1 MKGRIINPA
10 VSGGRLGLLA
20 RSAVVLFICACG
32 GETVLADEPAAPEN
46 RRCFQCHGQTQIAEL
61 GPDDRAVMVAPMP
74 DDFRPAAPMPRMRPG
89 LYVDADALRPSV
101 HAGLSCTDCHADAAD
116 LPHRRFLEKPTC
128 GDSCHA
134 PAGEGYLRSVH
145 AEAEALGMPDAPT
158 CATCHGAHDIL
169 PVGSREARTHPL
181 NAVRICA
188 DCHAQHADPATG
200 AADSAGHI
208 QAFLDSVH
216 GQALTRSGL
225 VIAATC
231 SDCHGQHEVLHSADP
246 AAPTHRDHIPDT
258 CGQCHLGIVETFR
271 NSVHGRRLEEGG
283 ELAPVCTDCHTAH
296 RITHASIKSAQL
308 DIVAECGE
316 CHDRPE
322 MSGGRRASF
331 YDTYRASY
339 HGQVNELGSIR
350 AARCSDCHG
359 AHDILPIADEASR
372 LHGEHL
378 VETCR
383 TCHEG
388 ANARFAQFD
397 PHADYRDRER
407 YPLLNG
413 VWWYFIIMMSAAF
426 GFFGFHSLLWFAR
439 SLMERIRTGPVP
451 RFVANPHG
459 IRRFTA
465 LNRVNHALII
475 ITFFGLTLTG
485 MPLLFSDQ
493 EWAKRLAWILGGV
506 YAAGIWHRIFA
517 MMLMGNFLLHFYGLA
532 RSARRHNGSIIR
544 TWLLGPNSM
553 MPRVKDFKD
562 CAGMFRW
569 FLRGGKKPAFDRWTY
584 WEKFDYWA
592 EIGGT
597 MIIGGSGL
605 LLWFPAFFSRF
616 LPGWIFNVAMIVH
629 GYEALLAMG
638 FIFTIHFFNAHL
650 RLEKFPVDD
659 VIFTGQLPE
668 EEFKHERGEEY
679 ARLVQTGRLEALREP
694 PAPKW
699 QRAVA
704 VGVGAIAMA
713 IGLTLV
719 TLIILAGLQAL

>member
-1 MKGRIINPA
+1 MKFGFAIPHLQVRA
-10 VSGGRLGLLA
+10 VALLA
-20 RSAVVLFICACG
+20 AAFLVGLAASGAAR
-32 GETVLADEPAAPEN
+32 ADETAAAEN
-46 RRCFQCHGQTQIAEL
+46 RRCLQCHGQPQIAEL

-74 DDFRPAAPMPRMRPG
+74 EGFRPAAPIPRLRPG
-89 LYVDADALRPSV
+89 LHVDAEALRPSV
-101 HAGLSCTDCHADAAD
+101 HAALRCTDCHAEAVD
-116 LPHRRFLEKPTC
+116 LPHRRFLGEPTC
-128 GDSCHA
+128 SGACHD
-134 PAGEGYLRSVH
+134 PAQSGYLRSAH
-145 AEAEALGMPDAPT
+145 AAAKARGMPDAPT
-158 CATCHGAHDIL
+158 CATCHGGHDVRA
-169 PVGSREARTHPL
+169 VGSREARTHPL

-188 DCHAQHADPATG
+188 DCHQQHAAQT
-200 AADSAGHI
+200 AETADTAGHI
-208 QAFLDSVH
+208 QAYLDSVH

-231 SDCHGQHEVLHSADP
+231 ADCHGHHEVLPSGNP
-246 AAPTHRDHIPDT
+246 AARTHRAQVPGT
-258 CGQCHLGIVETFR
+258 CGKCHLGIVEVFR
-271 NSVHGRRLEEGG
+271 DSVHGQRLEEGG
-283 ELAPVCTDCHTAH
+283 GLAPVCTDCHAAH
-296 RITHASIKSAQL
+296 RITHASIQSAQL

-322 MSGGRRASF
+322 LSGGRRASF

-339 HGQVNELGSIR
+339 HGQVNELGSTR

-359 AHDILPIADEASR
+359 AHDILPIADENSR
-372 LHGEHL
+372 LHGEHR

-388 ANARFAQFD
+388 ANASFAQFD

-407 YPLLNG
+407 YPLLHG

-426 GFFGFHSLLWFAR
+426 GFFGLHSLLWFTR
-439 SLMERIRTGPVP
+439 SLIERARFGPAP

-459 IRRFTA
+459 IRRFTTM
-465 LNRVNHALII
+465 NRVNHALII
-475 ITFFGLTLTG
+475 VTFFGLTLTG
-485 MPLLFSDQ
+485 IPLLFSDQ
-493 EWAKRLAWILGGV
+493 EWAKHLARVLGGV
-506 YAAGIWHRIFA
+506 SAVGVWHRVFA
-517 MMLMGNFLLHFYGLA
+517 VLLIGNFMLHFWGLA
-532 RSARRHNGSIIR
+532 RSARRHQGSILR

-553 MPRVKDFKD
+553 MPRRKDFAD
-562 CAGMFRW
+562 CAAMFRW
-569 FLRGGKKPAFDRWTY
+569 FVRGGKKPAFDRWTY

-597 MIIGGSGL
+597 LIIGGSGL
-605 LLWFPAFFSRF
+605 LLWFPIFFSRF

-668 EEFKHERGEEY
+668 EEFRHERGEEY
-679 ARLVQTGRLEALREP
+679 ARLAQSGELDALREA
-694 PAPKW
+694 PAPGW
-699 QRAVA
+699 QRFLA
-704 VGVGAIAMA
+704 VGVGATAMA